1 MMVMLTILSIVFFA
15 YIAGALGEG
24 MNQTWKTHVLMLFF
38 VVTSL
43 YLCVALVGQ
52 VSSNPL

>member
-1 MMVMLTILSIVFFA
+1 MVLFTILSIVFFA

-24 MNQTWKTHVLMLFF
+24 MNQTWKTHVLILFF
-38 VVTSL
+38 LVTSL
-43 YLCVALVGQ
+43 YLCVALIGQ

>member
-1 MMVMLTILSIVFFA
+1 MIMLTILSIVFFA

-43 YLCVALVGQ
+43 YLCVALIGQ